1 MSWSISFI
9 GTPEKVVEALT
20 AQSAQLSGES
30 KKEYDSALP
39 HLVGLVN
46 ENFGTLYPV
55 KIMASGH
62 GTTYTDSPDKSQ
74 RQMSASIEAVYGLL
88 V

>member
-9 GTPEKVVEALT
+9 GKPEKVVEALT

-46 ENFGTLYPV
+46 ENFGTPYPV
-55 KIMASGH
+55 KLAASGH
-62 GTTYTDSPDKSQ
+62 GTIYTDRSD
-74 RQMSASIEAVYGLL
+74 RQLSASIEIVYGLL